1 MPDDPLMGL
10 MRSGNAQENMATKET
25 PPHARA
31 WFSKAHVHKG
41 GAQRIESEARQ
52 RAQVFGRAKD
62 LQGESLAIA
71 HHRVT

>member
-10 MRSGNAQENMATKET
+10 TRSGNAQENMATKET

-31 WFSKAHVHKG
+31 WFSKAYVHQG

-71 HHRVT
+71 YYRVT